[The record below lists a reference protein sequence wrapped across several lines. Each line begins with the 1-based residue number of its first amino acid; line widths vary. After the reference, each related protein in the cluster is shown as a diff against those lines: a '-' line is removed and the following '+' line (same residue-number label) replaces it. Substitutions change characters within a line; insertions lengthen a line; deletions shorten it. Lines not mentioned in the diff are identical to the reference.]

1 MGAASSPDARTSPA
15 TATKT
20 SANWSLDQSS
30 HWVEP
35 TQWLDPGA
43 IRLAHV
49 FHHVI
54 HWLHGGKTKLENL
67 CLLCAHHHTLVHDG
81 TIRLPDWVLEMAGRL
96 PNRE

>member
-1 MGAASSPDARTSPA
+1 
-15 TATKT
+15 
-20 SANWSLDQSS
+20 
-30 HWVEP
+30 
-35 TQWLDPGA
+35 
-43 IRLAHV
+43 LAHV

-81 TIRLPDWVLEMAGRL
+81 TIRLPDWVLEMARRR